1 MSIAKPIGKSDAPE
15 PGIKRNAAIYSGARK
30 GLSESGCS
38 SARSQLNGKS
48 RIPWFVVYHAVL
60 SAGLQPCSTLT
71 ISSLIDGNTGA
82 RKPANSDAMNKL
94 CFLILVLPHGVLQT
108 FVVCF

>member
-48 RIPWFVVYHAVL
+48 RDPCVVVYHAVL

-82 RKPANSDAMNKL
+82 RQPVSNDARNTL
-94 CFLILVLPHGVLQT
+94 CFLILILPYGVLPT
-108 FVVCF
+108 FVV